1 LVERERVLFEYWT
14 KTSRKDILMFTDV
27 YTQELIRTIW
37 AERCHEMKARED
49 SKKSCRSSSFIAKTG
64 DGGSGG

>member
-1 LVERERVLFEYWT
+1 
-14 KTSRKDILMFTDV
+14 MFTEV

-37 AERCHEMKARED
+37 AERCYEMKARED
-49 SKKSCRSSSFIAKTG
+49 SEKSCRGSAFIAKTG